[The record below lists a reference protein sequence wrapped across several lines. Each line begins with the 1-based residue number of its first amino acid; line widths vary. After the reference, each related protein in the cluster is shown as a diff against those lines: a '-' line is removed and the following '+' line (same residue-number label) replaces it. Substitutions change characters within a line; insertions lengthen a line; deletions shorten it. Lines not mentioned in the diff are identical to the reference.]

1 MAKLTKSPKLNQLLY
16 NMNIHNEYDVVNH
29 LPRRYEDFS
38 LTPIKNIEDKKRIVV
53 EGRVISIPLKNESK
67 RVVVVSF
74 DINDINNRFYRI
86 IAFNRPYL
94 TKIVNINETYI
105 ISGIY
110 KRDRNE
116 IDLINIVKKSDS
128 NDLLK
133 PIYSLPSEFPNHSYS
148 MLVKRS
154 LLSIKDS
161 IYSNVPYQ
169 YINKYKLVKKD
180 QALELAHFP
189 KTNNDIKEAYRY
201 LKYEEALMFSLKN
214 ILIRQSN
221 KSLSKIRKE
230 PIGIESCFAFINRL
244 PYKLSNSQMIAS
256 TEIINDMNDST
267 LMYRMLQGDV
277 GSGKTV
283 VSFIALFANYIRGDQ
298 GAIMCPTDALAR
310 QHYKNAIQLFDGLKI
325 NIALLTGST
334 SIKEKEEIYQR
345 LEDQDID
352 IVIGTHA
359 LFSNRVKY
367 NSLGLVVIDE
377 QHRFGVDQ
385 RLKLAKK
392 GDNADLLMMS
402 ATPIPRSLALTLY
415 GDLEISTIDEYP
427 FKKQSPKTIIMPSS
441 SLRINKAIE
450 YALFNNKKVY
460 IIAPS
465 INEGIRDLHSVEEIY
480 KHYFSIFGNKV
491 GLLHGKMNNEL
502 KIKALQ
508 DFESGI
514 TPILVSTLVVE
525 VGIDVKDASLMI
537 IYDANNFGLA
547 SLHQLRGR
555 VGRDGGESFCILT
568 HDDEEGMERLS
579 ILVNSSD
586 GFFIAEN
593 DLKLRGPGDL
603 SGLRQSGLPDFK
615 FLNVIDDIKIFQT
628 AKKDAVDISLDE
640 EGKFK
645 HLLEYLTRQI
655 KLLDIKKG

>member
-105 ISGIY
+105 ISGVY

-277 GSGKTV
+277 GSGKTI

-310 QHYKNAIQLFDGLKI
+310 QHYKNAIKLFDGLKI

-345 LEDQDID
+345 LEDHDID

-427 FKKQSPKTIIMPSS
+427 FKKQSPKTIILPSS

-450 YALFNNKKVY
+450 YALSNNKKVY

-465 INEGIRDLHSVEEIY
+465 INEGIRDLYSVEEIY

-514 TPILVSTLVVE
+514 TPILVSTLVIE

-615 FLNVIDDIKIFQT
+615 FLNVINDIKIFQT
-628 AKKDAVDISLDE
+628 AKKDAFDISLDK

-645 HLLEYLTRQI
+645 HLLEYLSRQI